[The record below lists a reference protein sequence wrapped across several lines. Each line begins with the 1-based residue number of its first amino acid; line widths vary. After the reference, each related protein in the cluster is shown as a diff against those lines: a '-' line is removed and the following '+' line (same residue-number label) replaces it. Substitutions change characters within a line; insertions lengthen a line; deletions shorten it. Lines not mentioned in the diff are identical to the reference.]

1 MDGMAGPAG
10 GLFDGGL
17 ASMGLGG
24 RNLFTGSSFA
34 VTRETRQGGLLSFW
48 SRAAQSSFAGRERTL
63 GLDGDVRTTMIGADY
78 AKGPMVVG
86 LSLAHSRGQGAQATM
101 RW

>member
-1 MDGMAGPAG
+1 MAGPAG

-24 RNLFTGSSFA
+24 GNLFTGSSFA